1 MDTRVRTAV
10 KNILRDRGVYIEK
23 NSRNTIA
30 QQLFDVLILTRSPD
44 WPIDE
49 LNIMRLNP
57 DFKCRQITEEA
68 QHARITRQSISRLD
82 KHVYGQKDNVACGP
96 NYVPTIGTTDNII
109 VDQPSLPKVSIAAHT
124 DLRSL
129 YNFLVKLGTTKEK
142 HRMIDIMTLREAYGH
157 NDLMDI
163 RWIDSRD
170 NLVDAITKARWVD
183 RDKTGI
189 GTINNQLQYEQ
200 ERHQAYEQDRHRTYR
215 QDRHRAYERW
225 HRAYR
230 QDRHRAYKQDR
241 HRAYERWHRT
251 HE

>member
-1 MDTRVRTAV
+1 MPTSITTRQWYL
-10 KNILRDRGVYIEK
+10 KVYEDEHANTQLDPATDAIIPGQI
-23 NSRNTIA
+23 NTIA
-30 QQLFDVLILTRSPD
+30 ID
-44 WPIDE
+44 W
-49 LNIMRLNP
+49 
-57 DFKCRQITEEA
+57 
-68 QHARITRQSISRLD
+68 
-82 KHVYGQKDNVACGP
+82 VKDNVACGP
-96 NYVPTIGTTDNII
+96 NYVPTIGTIDNTT

-189 GTINNQLQYEQ
+189 GTINNQLQYKQ
-200 ERHQAYEQDRHRTYR
+200 DRHQAYKQDRHQAYEQDRHR
-215 QDRHRAYERW
+215 
-225 HRAYR
+225 AYR
-230 QDRHRAYKQDR
+230 QDRHQAYKQDR